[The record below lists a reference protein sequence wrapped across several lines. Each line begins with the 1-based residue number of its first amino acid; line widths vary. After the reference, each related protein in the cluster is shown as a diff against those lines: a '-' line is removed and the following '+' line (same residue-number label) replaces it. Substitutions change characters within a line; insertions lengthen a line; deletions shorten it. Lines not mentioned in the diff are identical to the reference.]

1 MIEVFKEVE
10 GYEGLYSIS
19 NIGRLRNDKTNR
31 LLKPWIDKD
40 GYLIYDLSK
49 NKVRKHYKAH
59 RLVAQAFILNPN
71 NYPQVNHK
79 DEDKTNNKVS
89 NLEWCTFE
97 YNNKYGTRVE
107 RSAFKHRKSIS
118 KYDLTGNYI
127 STYKSLTEAANLNNL
142 FKGHISN
149 VALGKQKTAG
159 GFIWKYE
166 K

>member
-1 MIEVFKEVE
+1 MTEIWKDIP

-40 GYLIYDLSK
+40 GYLVYDLTK
-49 NKVRKHYKAH
+49 NKVKKHYRAH
-59 RLVAQAFILNPN
+59 RLVAQTFIPNPN
-71 NYPQVNHK
+71 NYPLVNHK

-89 NLEWCTFE
+89 NLEWCTLE
-97 YNNKYGTRVE
+97 YNLNYGTRTE
-107 RSAFKHRKSIS
+107 RSALKHSKSIS
-118 KYDLTGNYI
+118 KYNLNGNFI
-127 STYKSLTEAANLNNL
+127 ATYKSLTEAAKLNNL
-142 FKGHISN
+142 LKGHISS